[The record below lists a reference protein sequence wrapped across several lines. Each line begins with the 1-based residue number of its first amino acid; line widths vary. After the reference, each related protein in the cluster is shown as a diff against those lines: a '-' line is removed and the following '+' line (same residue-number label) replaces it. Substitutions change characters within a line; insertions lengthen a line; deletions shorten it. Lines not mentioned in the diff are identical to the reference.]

1 MRLFVLYCAIALRN
15 IRRHRRRSGLT
26 IGAVAFGIFCLV
38 VFQALKQGL
47 HQKMIQSSL
56 GLDLGVAQVHAAGFE
71 PNMAALQPLPDPGRV
86 AAVLAGLGRPWAPRL
101 KTPALVLAGVRSSSV
116 VLAGIDPVRE
126 PTITFIRDRLVTGM
140 YPAAGSKKIL
150 IGAPLA
156 RTLNLAV
163 GDRLDLLV
171 QTSFGQTTTARLTI
185 GGIYRTGLASFDR
198 SHTYLPIEA
207 VRRILETA
215 PDAVSEIAIGGAPD
229 GAERLAAGLA
239 GRLPAGAYQV
249 RSFRK
254 LAPDLVQLM
263 ELNDATFALLVAIVF
278 AIVAMGIANTMT
290 TVVFERFRE
299 LGTLAAMGTT
309 PAGIVGLIVTEAALL
324 GLVAAATGT
333 LAATGT
339 CLYLART
346 GIDLAHF
353 TSANQYFAAGT
364 VLHAVLDPGDVVT
377 ANTITVG
384 TALLAG
390 LYPALRA
397 ARLDPVA
404 ALRAV

>member
-1 MRLFVLYCAIALRN
+1 MRLFVLYCTIALRN

-38 VFQALKQGL
+38 VFQALKEGL
-47 HQKMIQSSL
+47 HHKMMASSL
-56 GLDLGVAQVHAAGFE
+56 GLDLGVVQVHDAGFE
-71 PNMAALQPLPDPGRV
+71 PNMAVLQPLAMPNRV
-86 AAVLAGLGRPWAPRL
+86 TAALAKIDRPWAPRL

-116 VLAGIDPVRE
+116 ILAGIDPARE
-126 PTITFIRDRLVTGM
+126 QTVTFIRDRVTEGR
-140 YPAAGSKKIL
+140 YPASGDDTLL

-185 GGIYRTGLASFDR
+185 GGIYRTGLAGFDR
-198 SHTYLPIEA
+198 SHIYLPIEA
-207 VRRILETA
+207 VRRILETEA
-215 PDAVSEIAIGGAPD
+215 DAVSEIAIGGAPD
-229 GAERLAAGLA
+229 GAERLAAELA
-239 GRLPAGAYQV
+239 DRLPVDTYQV
-249 RSFRK
+249 RSFRE

-263 ELNDATFALLVAIVF
+263 ELNDATFALLVVIVF

-299 LGTLAAMGTT
+299 LGTLAALGTT

-324 GLVAAATGT
+324 GLVAAAIGT

-364 VLHAVLDPGDVVT
+364 VLHAVLELDDVVA

-397 ARLDPVA
+397 ARLDPVT
-404 ALRAV
+404 ALRAI